1 MTKYRTQA
9 LVTALS
15 GLILSACGSGEQKS
29 EAKVAAADSVELIK
43 VDRAVVRLDTID
55 VAESFTATLEAKVKN
70 NISAQTGG
78 RLQQLLVKVGD
89 RVGQGQVVARL
100 EATQL
105 ATAQIQLSDARL
117 AVSRME
123 ELYKIGG
130 ISKAQLE
137 QAQSTLAI
145 AQQQVHNLATN
156 TSLRSPIS
164 GVVTAKN
171 YDNGDMTSPSL
182 PVVVI
187 EQISPVK
194 ATIHVAESYYIQ
206 LKKGLS
212 ASLRVSALGDS
223 VFVGRVANVYP
234 TIDSKTHTVQVEV
247 EFDNRDML
255 LRPGMY
261 GSLRLDLGR
270 RAALM
275 IPDKAVQRTVGAG
288 KRYVFVAHKGKAV
301 YREVELGERIGDQ
314 QEILSGL
321 ELGEE
326 VVSSGAARLS
336 NGQAIQ

>member
-1 MTKYRTQA
+1 MTKYITLA
-9 LVTALS
+9 LVASLS
-15 GLILSACGSGEQKS
+15 GLMLTACGSGEKSS
-29 EAKVAAADSVELIK
+29 EASSTADSVEVIK
-43 VDRAVVRLDTID
+43 VERAKVSLDTID
-55 VAESFTATLEAKVKN
+55 MGEDFTATLEAKVKN
-70 NISAQTGG
+70 NISAQSGG

-105 ATAQIQLSDARL
+105 ATAQIQLNDAKL

-130 ISKAQLE
+130 VSKAQLE
-137 QAQSTLAI
+137 QAQSAYAI
-145 AQQQVHNLATN
+145 AKQQVNNLATN

-194 ATIHVAESYYIQ
+194 ATIHVSETYYTQ

-212 ASLRVSALGDS
+212 ASLKVAALGDGA
-223 VFVGRVANVYP
+223 FTGYIANVYP

-247 EFDNRDML
+247 EFANKDML

-270 RAALM
+270 RAALLV
-275 IPDKAVQRTVGAG
+275 PDKAVQRIVGAG
-288 KRYVFVAHKGKAV
+288 KRFVYVVRDGKAV
-301 YREVELGERIGDQ
+301 YREVEIGEKFGDK
-314 QEILSGL
+314 QEILAGV
-321 ELGEE
+321 EAGEE
-326 VVSSGAARLS
+326 VVTSGAANLS
-336 NGQAIQ
+336 NGQAIK